1 MRISDWSSDVC
12 SSDLMN
18 ILETA
23 RLVDSSISATLTFE
37 DVHVGDDM
45 VIGDVDGGWAALSA
59 TLDALRVGAAAE
71 LLGVGNAAADLTL
84 AYLKQRSQFGRLIGE
99 FQALQ
104 HRAVYV
110 YTDLQ
115 IAHAAEI
122 GRAHV

>member
-1 MRISDWSSDVC
+1 
-12 SSDLMN
+12 
-18 ILETA
+18 
-23 RLVDSSISATLTFE
+23 
-37 DVHVGDDM
+37 M

-115 IAHAAEI
+115 IAHAAVLKAQQLLDED
-122 GRAHV
+122 RKSTRQNSSH